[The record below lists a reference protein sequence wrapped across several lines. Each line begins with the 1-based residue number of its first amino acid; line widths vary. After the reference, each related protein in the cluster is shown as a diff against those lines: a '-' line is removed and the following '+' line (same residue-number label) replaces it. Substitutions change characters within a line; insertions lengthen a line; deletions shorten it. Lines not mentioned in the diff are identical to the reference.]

1 MAVALK
7 ILAQIYMKVSSATTN
22 LESLL
27 VYDAKGH
34 KFLPIFIS
42 VDAA

>member
-22 LESLL
+22 LEALL
-27 VYDAKGH
+27 VYDGKGR
-34 KFLPIFIS
+34 KFLPIFIKCG
-42 VDAA
+42 